1 VELSRDRPVP
11 GIALEREP
19 TSMKRNA
26 KLRLILN
33 RETLRNLNAQD
44 MKAAAGG
51 FTELNCTVRNTEGS
65 CFQSVCGACITH
77 QTCPTNCGQTIC

>member
-1 VELSRDRPVP
+1 
-11 GIALEREP
+11 
-19 TSMKRNA
+19 MKRNA
-26 KLRLILN
+26 KLRLTLN

-51 FTELNCTVRNTEGS
+51 ATETTCPRNTQGS
-65 CFQSVCGACITH
+65 CFQSVCDACITH